1 MRRFP
6 GAVVGPNG
14 RARAVSKTFVFE
26 TPVKGGGSGPV
37 SVMRRRSL
45 DRRRNTSPV
54 LWRELERSGPGLS
67 LGFRRAIGRSDVPLS
82 DGQVRRPNSQA
93 DSLAL

>member
-1 MRRFP
+1 MRRFG
-6 GAVVGPNG
+6 GAIVGPNG
-14 RARAVSKTFVFE
+14 RTLACLKTFVFE
-26 TPVKGGGSGPV
+26 TAGFGPM
-37 SVMRRRSL
+37 SVMRRYEL
-45 DRRRNTSPV
+45 DQRRHTSPV

>member
-54 LWRELERSGPGLS
+54 TEWAMAHFEPRLSSGCWAFEGS
-67 LGFRRAIGRSDVPLS
+67 AQFRTTG
-82 DGQVRRPNSQA
+82 G
-93 DSLAL
+93 